1 MISDKLPTTPAA
13 HTGPQAA
20 HWKKPRLA
28 VVSPFLDKSHGT
40 ERMVIEWMDRLAE
53 TFDIHIYTQSATD
66 LDSDKLTIHRIPKLP
81 GPHLFNYIWWFAAN
95 HLWRRRHARAKKLN
109 FDLIYSPGINCLDA
123 DAITVHIVFAEFVRQ
138 VRQQL
143 EFRRNHVAHWPL
155 LLHRRLYYRLIM
167 FLERKVF
174 LDPRTQIILTA
185 PQTAAEICRFF
196 GRKENFPVLPPGIDH
211 AMFSPAVRSSKRS
224 AARESLGVPE
234 ERLVILLIGNDWRKK
249 GLFTLL
255 DSLCELSTYPIDLY
269 VVGGDDPKPFMRTI
283 QDRGLD
289 SRVRFLPP
297 RKDVDTY
304 YAAADAYA
312 APSIEDTFA
321 LPVSEAM
328 ACGLPVI
335 VSARAGA
342 AAIVTDRIDALVLN
356 DPTDAKELAGLVR
369 LIYEDPALRQSLS
382 RNAAVTASKFTWKR
396 SAAELG
402 EIFRG
407 LLLRKGKAFVFG
419 SGPGKKL

>member
-1 MISDKLPTTPAA
+1 
-13 HTGPQAA
+13 
-20 HWKKPRLA
+20 
-28 VVSPFLDKSHGT
+28 
-40 ERMVIEWMDRLAE
+40 MVIEWMDRLAE
-53 TFDIHIYTQSATD
+53 LFDIHIYSQRVSD
-66 LDSDKLTIHRIPKLP
+66 LDSDKFTIHRIPKLP

-95 HLWRRRHARAKKLN
+95 HLWRRRHARTKRLN

-143 EFRRNHVAHWPL
+143 EFRRNRVAHWPL

-167 FLERKVF
+167 FIERQVF

-224 AARESLGVPE
+224 TARESLGVPE
-234 ERLVILLIGNDWRKK
+234 GRFIILLIGNDWRKK

-255 DSLCELSTYPIDLY
+255 DSLCELPSYPIDLY
-269 VVGGDDPKPFMRTI
+269 VAGGDDPKPFMRTI
-283 QDRGLD
+283 QERGLD

-312 APSIEDTFA
+312 APSLEDTFA
-321 LPVSEAM
+321 LPASEAM

-335 VSARAGA
+335 ISARAGA
-342 AAIVTDRIDALVLN
+342 AAIVTDRTDALVLN
-356 DPTDAKELAGLVR
+356 DPADAKELAGLVR
-369 LIYEDPALRQSLS
+369 LIYEDPELRQSLG
-382 RNAAVTASKFTWKR
+382 RNAAVTASKFTWER
-396 SAAELG
+396 SAADLCG
-402 EIFRG
+402 IFRG

-419 SGPGKKL
+419 SVPERIL